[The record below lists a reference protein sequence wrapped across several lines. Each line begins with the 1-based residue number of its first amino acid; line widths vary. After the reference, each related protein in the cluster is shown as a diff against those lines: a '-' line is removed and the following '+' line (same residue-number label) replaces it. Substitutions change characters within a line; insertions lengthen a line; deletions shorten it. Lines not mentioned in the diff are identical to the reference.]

1 MESIEERA
9 LSYARMADCRDR
21 REMELAKLDYAAG
34 AKEERI
40 LLTEQFESWL
50 ADMVCEG
57 VLETNNLPRA
67 ITRFKEDFKVEPT
80 EKYYGDD
87 DSRAE

>member
-21 REMELAKLDYAAG
+21 REMELAKLDYTAG

-40 LLTEQFESWL
+40 LVCEQVVSWL

-57 VLETNNLPRA
+57 VLETSNLPHA
-67 ITRFKEDFKVEPT
+67 IARFKVDFKVEPT

>member
-1 MESIEERA
+1 MQSIEERA

-21 REMELAKLDYAAG
+21 REMELARLDYAAG

-40 LLTEQFESWL
+40 LVMEWL
-50 ADMVCEG
+50 ERNVPQ
-57 VLETNNLPRA
+57 VV
-67 ITRFKEDFKVEPT
+67 TRFKVDFKVEPMD
-80 EKYYGDD
+80 KYYGDD

>member
-21 REMELAKLDYAAG
+21 REMELAKLDYTAG

-40 LLTEQFESWL
+40 LVVEWL
-50 ADMVCEG
+50 EKNVPQVVA
-57 VLETNNLPRA
+57 
-67 ITRFKEDFKVEPT
+67 RFKADFGIELP
-80 EKYYGDD
+80 KYYGDD
-87 DSRAE
+87 DGRAE

>member
-1 MESIEERA
+1 MGSIEQRA

-21 REMELAKLDYAAG
+21 REMELARLDYAAG

-40 LLTEQFESWL
+40 LVMEWL
-50 ADMVCEG
+50 ERNVPQ
-57 VLETNNLPRA
+57 VV
-67 ITRFKEDFKVEPT
+67 TRFKVDFKVEPMD
-80 EKYYGDD
+80 KYYGDD

>member
-9 LSYARMADCRDR
+9 LSYARIADCRDR
-21 REMELAKLDYAAG
+21 REMELAKFDYIAG

-40 LLTEQFESWL
+40 L
-50 ADMVCEG
+50 
-57 VLETNNLPRA
+57 VLEWLERNATHVVA
-67 ITRFKEDFKVEPT
+67 RFNADFKVELT

>member
-1 MESIEERA
+1 MQTIEERA

-21 REMELAKLDYAAG
+21 REMELARLDYTAG

-40 LLTEQFESWL
+40 L
-50 ADMVCEG
+50 
-57 VLETNNLPRA
+57 VLEWLERNAPHVVA
-67 ITRFKEDFKVEPT
+67 RFEANFGIESP
-80 EKYYGDD
+80 KYYGDD

>member
-1 MESIEERA
+1 MGSIEQRA

-40 LLTEQFESWL
+40 LVMEWL
-50 ADMVCEG
+50 ERNVPQ
-57 VLETNNLPRA
+57 VV
-67 ITRFKEDFKVEPT
+67 TRFKVDFKVEPMD
-80 EKYYGDD
+80 KYYGDD

>member
-21 REMELAKLDYAAG
+21 REIELAKFDYIAG
-34 AKEERI
+34 AKEERM
-40 LLTEQFESWL
+40 LVVEWL
-50 ADMVCEG
+50 ERNAPQV
-57 VLETNNLPRA
+57 VA
-67 ITRFKEDFKVEPT
+67 RFKTDFKVEPT

>member
-1 MESIEERA
+1 MESIAERA
-9 LSYARMADCRDR
+9 KSYVEGCELQGKEARKA
-21 REMELAKLDYAAG
+21 EFDYIAG

-57 VLETNNLPRA
+57 VLETSNLPRA
-67 ITRFKEDFKVEPT
+67 ITRFKTDFGIGLP
-80 EKYYGDD
+80 KYYGDD
-87 DSRAE
+87 DSRAK

>member
-21 REMELAKLDYAAG
+21 REMELARLDYIAG
-34 AKEERI
+34 AKEEKI
-40 LLTEQFESWL
+40 LFVEWL
-50 ADMVCEG
+50 EKNEPQVAEK
-57 VLETNNLPRA
+57 
-67 ITRFKEDFKVEPT
+67 FKADFKVEPT

-87 DSRAE
+87 DSRA

>member
-1 MESIEERA
+1 MQSIEERA

-21 REMELAKLDYAAG
+21 REIELAKLDYIAG

-40 LLTEQFESWL
+40 LVCEQIIERL

-57 VLETNNLPRA
+57 VLETNNLPLA
-67 ITRFKEDFKVEPT
+67 IARFKADF
-80 EKYYGDD
+80 DI
-87 DSRAE
+87 S

>member
-21 REMELAKLDYAAG
+21 REMELARLDYTAG

-40 LLTEQFESWL
+40 L
-50 ADMVCEG
+50 
-57 VLETNNLPRA
+57 VLEWLERNAPQVVERFEANFGIELP
-67 ITRFKEDFKVEPT
+67 
-80 EKYYGDD
+80 KYYGDD
-87 DSRAE
+87 YGRAE